1 MQRGGRRDDARKKAM
16 ERLDWL
22 LEWITARQGVAVT
35 FYGERPGNLVYRARK
50 RCFHCRVPR
59 SQVEGMPCSPMT
71 VDYRGRQEATSCHGS
86 RCSAVANKK
95 LLRMPHS
102 TVRERRASSS
112 QDVIPARCTED
123 RVAAESGLTLWY
135 LSPCAL
141 WSLSL

>member
-50 RCFHCRVPR
+50 RCFHCRVPC

-71 VDYRGRQEATSCHGS
+71 WTTEVDRRLHPVMA
-86 RCSAVANKK
+86 RAV
-95 LLRMPHS
+95 LL
-102 TVRERRASSS
+102 S
-112 QDVIPARCTED
+112 QTK
-123 RVAAESGLTLWY
+123 SF
-135 LSPCAL
+135 
-141 WSLSL
+141 